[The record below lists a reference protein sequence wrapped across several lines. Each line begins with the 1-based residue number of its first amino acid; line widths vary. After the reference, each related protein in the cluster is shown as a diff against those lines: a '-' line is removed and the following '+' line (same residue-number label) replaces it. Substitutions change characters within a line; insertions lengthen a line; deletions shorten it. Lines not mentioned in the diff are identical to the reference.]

1 MNSAWECRDQADQ
14 AEIYYNQPLRTQ
26 NRHLQ
31 DEVLSLKRLLRENGI
46 SWRPDASQEA
56 NGPLPIVD
64 PLSKVRRDRLLV
76 REKTKSNQIAI
87 HFLATCRAYYVEGTG
102 FLWNNNNFIF
112 TTPEALRNFA
122 EVPLIHRLTVR
133 SVNFRII
140 AKFYD
145 DEDRTHNLPSSYHPD
160 FKKPKRLMVH
170 KRPKDHALARRGFRA
185 YAYYQLI
192 DFLEAMLPPHDPT
205 DGATDFELLKTNKR
219 PRLLPNLE
227 RIRIDFV
234 NFGEDM
240 LMFPPSHLHDL
251 ASHQMGCSLNEVMLT
266 GLPSDEAGFRVS
278 SELGGLLKDEGL
290 LIDHAPTMIALK
302 NGIRVLPC
310 DDDGCHYSSKV
321 VRAMQT
327 TFRFRSPGND
337 NHLHH
342 QEEFPPAPKDEGEPP
357 SHMYKSCRTL
367 WKKVPI
373 KLDDTEKRKWELFD
387 RISGLPWDDVEEE
400 VLFLEMMEEN
410 HGLSKCSNCGERHP
424 GAILDD
430 EFSDMDEDDI
440 LGY

>member
-1 MNSAWECRDQADQ
+1 MTSS
-14 AEIYYNQPLRTQ
+14 I
-26 NRHLQ
+26 
-31 DEVLSLKRLLRENGI
+31 
-46 SWRPDASQEA
+46 
-56 NGPLPIVD
+56 PIVD
-64 PLSKVRRDRLLV
+64 PMSKVRSDRLLLT
-76 REKTKSNQIAI
+76 EKTKSNQIAI
-87 HFLATCRAYYVEGTG
+87 HFLTTCRAYHVEGTTY
-102 FLWNNNNFIF
+102 LWNNNTFVF
-112 TTPEALRNFA
+112 TTPEALKTFA
-122 EVPLIHRLTVR
+122 EVPLLHRMMIR

-145 DEDRTHNLPSSYHPD
+145 DEDRIHKLPSSYHPD
-160 FKKPKRLMVH
+160 FKKPKKLVVH
-170 KRPKDHALARRGFRA
+170 RRPKDHALARRGFRA

-205 DGATDFELLKTNKR
+205 DGTTDFELLKAEKR

-240 LMFPPSHLHDL
+240 LMYPPAHLHDL

-278 SELGGLLKDEGL
+278 SELSGLLKDEGL
-290 LIDHAPTMIALK
+290 LIDHAPTMIALR
-302 NGIRVLPC
+302 NGIRALPC
-310 DDDGCHYSSKV
+310 DDDECHYSSKV
-321 VRAMQT
+321 VRAM
-327 TFRFRSPGND
+327 RSAVRLGIGGVPHTN
-337 NHLHH
+337 NNSQPPHHHNH
-342 QEEFPPAPKDEGEPP
+342 QEEFPPAPKDEGDPP
-357 SHMYKSCRTL
+357 PNMYHSCRTM

-400 VLFLEMMEEN
+400 ILFLEMIEDN
-410 HGLSKCSNCGERHP
+410 SDDGVPKCANCGQRHP

-430 EFSDMDEDDI
+430 EFSDMYDDEI
-440 LGY
+440 